1 MPAKKYGRSLNA
13 RRFPR
18 PAWIFVS
25 CLAFSAF
32 ITAAES
38 NPSQCL
44 PGKADLSGWSP
55 AGEPEIYKGED
66 LFRYM
71 NGGAEVYNEFGFR
84 EVAVQEYENPS
95 GKRIALEIFEM
106 SSPESAFGMYAFKT
120 TGEGRAADLGC
131 DSEIEDYYLNFWK
144 GRFLVTLAG
153 FEDDEATRLG
163 LVVIAGAAHSKI
175 REDCPRPSLIGM
187 LPEAGLKRTSV
198 KYFRG
203 ALGVK
208 NIYAFFPGSV
218 LKMKEGLKADYEDGC
233 RLFIFTFADDGKSRE
248 AFIAMRA
255 EACGDRAA
263 GESGSEA
270 GEFLRREDGR
280 GESVLFRLSGRLVLA
295 GMGADVI
302 RVKSL
307 MQGIRP

>member
-1 MPAKKYGRSLNA
+1 MPSNKHEKGLDT

-18 PAWIFVS
+18 PACILGAFLV
-25 CLAFSAF
+25 FSAF

-38 NPSQCL
+38 NPTQCL

-55 AGEPEIYKGED
+55 AGEPEVYRGED

-71 NGGAEVYNEFGFR
+71 NGGAEVYSEYGFR

-106 SSPESAFGMYAFKT
+106 SSPESAFGMYSFKT
-120 TGEGRAADLGC
+120 TGEGRAVDLGC

-153 FEDDEATRLG
+153 FDDEEATRGG
-163 LVVIAGAAHSKI
+163 LAVIGGAVHSKI
-175 REDCPRPSLIGM
+175 REDCGRPSLINLFPVEGV
-187 LPEAGLKRTSV
+187 KRTGI

-208 NIYAFFPGSV
+208 SIYAFFPDAV

-233 RLFIFTFADDGKSRE
+233 RLFIFQFADIGKSRE
-248 AFIAMRA
+248 AFIALRTEAHA
-255 EACGDRAA
+255 EPAA
-263 GESGSEA
+263 GERGSEA

-280 GESVLFRLSGRLVLA
+280 GQSVLFRLSGRLVLA
-295 GMGADVI
+295 GMGTDEI
-302 RVKSL
+302 RLKSF